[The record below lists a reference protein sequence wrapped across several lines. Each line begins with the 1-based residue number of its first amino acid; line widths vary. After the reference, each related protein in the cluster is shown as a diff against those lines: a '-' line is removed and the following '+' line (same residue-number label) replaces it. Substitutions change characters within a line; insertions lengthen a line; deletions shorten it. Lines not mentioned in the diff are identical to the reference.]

1 MFRRFVPFTLSQ
13 CLQPELKRTPF
24 SKEEDA
30 IIVAGMEANK
40 SWSDIATLLP
50 GRIAEQVR
58 ERWINVLDPDL
69 KKGPWT
75 DEENEIL
82 FRAQAEM
89 GNQWVKIARLLPGRS
104 ENAVKNR
111 WHNAKMSQRR
121 MMKRLATQAD
131 IAAKLKVA
139 RSHNVDTDE

>member
-1 MFRRFVPFTLSQ
+1 
-13 CLQPELKRTPF
+13 
-24 SKEEDA
+24 
-30 IIVAGMEANK
+30 MEANK
-40 SWSDIATLLP
+40 SWSNIATLLP

-82 FRAQAEM
+82 FRAQAKM
-89 GNQWVKIARLLPGRS
+89 GNQWVKIAKLLPGRS

-131 IAAKLKVA
+131 VAAKLKVA
-139 RSHNVDTDE
+139 RSHNKNTEE